1 MFSKLKLLA
10 RDTVIYGS
18 STILA
23 RSLNYVLVPLYAN
36 QLSTFDNGIQA
47 VVYANIALANVLFS
61 YGLETAYLKVA
72 SDAVKRNVDERPYFS
87 TAFISLLCTSTLFAA
102 LIALIA
108 PAIAVAVGLEPE
120 SGTFIRLA
128 AVILWLD
135 AMLVVP
141 FAELRL
147 KRKAMLF
154 ALAKVMGVVG
164 GVVSTFMLI
173 LVFRTGLSGVF
184 IGEAIGSVVSLLFIF
199 PVLRNLKPLFSAGM
213 YKELL
218 RIGLPYVPT
227 GIAGLLIH
235 LIDRN
240 LLIRIP
246 QQDIERLYGSGF
258 QASDITG
265 IYGRV
270 AAFGVALQMFI
281 QIFRFAWQPFFLQ
294 HADDPEAKPLFR
306 QVMNLSSI
314 AVIVLAVA
322 CTFFVPDL
330 VRYHWGGSLYLLPP
344 KYWIGMSILPWIFFS
359 YVFDMVSTNLSAGL
373 LITGNTRYLPV
384 VTFAGAVVTTICC
397 LLLIPVGG
405 MDGAAVAILAGT
417 AVMCLCMWWYAN
429 RFFPVSYDWGRL
441 SLLLGAGFVFAI
453 LHDELLGAFEG
464 AGLYGWMLFM
474 AKLLIVLC
482 YLSFGTLIFRNEARA
497 AWRRIATR
505 ISPIGQ
511 RGEGKA

>member
-10 RDTVIYGS
+10 RDTVVYGA

-23 RSLNYVLVPLYAN
+23 RSINYVLVPLYAN
-36 QLSTFDNGIQA
+36 KLSTFDNGIQA
-47 VVYANIALANVLFS
+47 VVYANIALANVIFS
-61 YGLETAYLKVA
+61 YGLETSYLKVA
-72 SDAVKRNVDERPYFS
+72 SDAIKQNRDERPFFS
-87 TAFISLLCTSTLFAA
+87 TAFISLLVTSTLFA
-102 LIALIA
+102 LLMVLFA
-108 PAIAVAVGLEPE
+108 PALAVAIGLAPE
-120 SGTFIRLA
+120 SGTFIRYA
-128 AVILWLD
+128 AAILWLD
-135 AMLVVP
+135 TMLVVP

-147 KRKAMLF
+147 KRKAMPF

-164 GVVSTFMLI
+164 GVVSTFLLI
-173 LVFRTGLSGVF
+173 LVFNAGLSGVF
-184 IGEAIGSVVSLLFIF
+184 IGEALGSLVSLLFIL
-199 PVLRNLKPLFSAGM
+199 PVLKNLKPFFSTDM
-213 YKELL
+213 YKDLL
-218 RIGLPYVPT
+218 KIGLPYVPT

-246 QQDIERLYGSGF
+246 QVDIDRLYGSGF

-294 HADDPEAKPLFR
+294 HADDPEAKQLFR

-330 VRYHWGGSLYLLPP
+330 VRYHYGGRLYLLPP
-344 KYWIGMSILPWIFFS
+344 KYWMGMSILPWIFFS
-359 YVFDMVSTNLSAGL
+359 YVFDMMSTNLSAGL

-384 VTFAGAVVTTICC
+384 VTFAGAVVTTVACWI
-397 LLLIPVGG
+397 LIPVGG

-417 AVMCLCMWWYAN
+417 AVMCLFMGYYSVRAY
-429 RFFPVSYDWGRL
+429 PVNYDWGRL
-441 SLLLGAGFVFAI
+441 GLLLGAGLAFAAWHDDFLNFLERFGVFGTSALLVKLI
-453 LHDELLGAFEG
+453 IVLLYLLLG
-464 AGLYGWMLFM
+464 
-474 AKLLIVLC
+474 
-482 YLSFGTLIFRNEARA
+482 SLIFRSEAVSVM
-497 AWRRIATR
+497 RRVGAKLHP
-505 ISPIGQ
+505 SA
-511 RGEGKA
+511 RGGARP

>member
-10 RDTVIYGS
+10 KDTVIYGA

-36 QLSTFDNGIQA
+36 KLSTFDNGIQA
-47 VVYANIALANVLFS
+47 VVYANIALANVIFT
-61 YGLETAYLKVA
+61 YGLETSYLKVA
-72 SDAVKRNVDERPYFS
+72 SDAIKRNEDERPLFS
-87 TAFISLLCTSTLFAA
+87 TAFFSLFVTSILFSALMLFFAPSLAVAIGLAPESGLFIRYAA
-102 LIALIA
+102 LIL
-108 PAIAVAVGLEPE
+108 
-120 SGTFIRLA
+120 F
-128 AVILWLD
+128 LD
-135 AMLVVP
+135 TMLVVP

-147 KRKAMLF
+147 KRQAIRF

-164 GVVSTFMLI
+164 GVISTFVLI
-173 LVFRTGLSGVF
+173 LGLGAGLSGVF
-184 IGEAIGSVVSLLFIF
+184 IGEALGSLVSLLFIL
-199 PVLRNLKPLFSAGM
+199 PVLKSLKPFFSPGLHRQ
-213 YKELL
+213 LL

-246 QQDIERLYGSGF
+246 QHDIERLYGAGF

-306 QVMNLSSI
+306 QVMNLSGI

-330 VRYHWGGSLYLLPP
+330 VRYHWGGVLYLLPP
-344 KYWIGMSILPWIFFS
+344 KYWMGLSILPWIFFS
-359 YVFDMVSTNLSAGL
+359 YVFDMISTNLSAGL

-384 VTFAGAVVTTICC
+384 VTFVGAAVTTLGCWI
-397 LLLIPVGG
+397 LIPLAG
-405 MDGAAVAILAGT
+405 MDGAAVAILFGT
-417 AVMCLCMWWYAN
+417 AAMCLSMAYYSA
-429 RFFPVSYDWGRL
+429 RFYPVSYDWGRL
-441 SLLLGAGFVFAI
+441 SLLLGAGLAFA
-453 LHDELLGAFEG
+453 LWHGELLLWLAGFGVEG
-464 AGLYGWMLFM
+464 GVAMTV
-474 AKLLIVLC
+474 KLLVVLL
-482 YLSFGTLIFRNEARA
+482 YLALGVLIFRSEASAVARMVKKKL
-497 AWRRIATR
+497 RPSGGGR
-505 ISPIGQ
+505 S
-511 RGEGKA
+511 